1 MSVISEDDFMY
12 YYSTDLHINM
22 LHVGIFVTVFSP
34 LGAVIDTALSVT
46 SSVYEVWTHKN
57 GLTAKELTAS
67 GYQVG
72 KEIIGTTV
80 NTLLFAYLGG
90 TILLFSY
97 IQTQQYTMEIILNS
111 QFLFQDVAVMLSGAV
126 ACLITVPVSIRCII
140 RQIHRI
146 DSEEKSE
153 VI

>member
-1 MSVISEDDFMY
+1 MKSGLIKQSDSER
-12 YYSTDLHINM
+12 
-22 LHVGIFVTVFSP
+22 
-34 LGAVIDTALSVT
+34 A
-46 SSVYEVWTHKN
+46 
-57 GLTAKELTAS
+57 TAS

-97 IQTQQYTMEIILNS
+97 IQTQQYTLEIILNS

-140 RQIHRI
+140 RQIHRT